1 MPESTD
7 PSARRVPTRTERFL
21 RWATSAGVS
30 TLVQILLV
38 IVFTLWL
45 RSVFWSSALAIVIS
59 GQVSF
64 VLHHRFIWHER
75 HPNLR
80 FGRQWL
86 RVVGGRW
93 CKFVVV
99 SVAAASLNGCVQQLV
114 TGHVVDYRPLAWLA
128 ANAVSAPFNFFTLK
142 YVVFVHDEPPI

>member
-1 MPESTD
+1 MSESAD
-7 PSARRVPTRTERFL
+7 PSARRVPTRIERFL

-30 TLVQILLV
+30 TFVQILLV
-38 IVFTLWL
+38 IVFTVTL

-75 HPNLR
+75 HPGLK
-80 FGRQWL
+80 FGKQWL
-86 RVVGGRW
+86 RVVGARW

-99 SVAAASLNGCVQQLV
+99 NVASAMLNGLAQKFM
-114 TGHVVDYRPLAWLA
+114 THYVVDFRPLAWLV
-128 ANAVSAPFNFFTLK
+128 ANALSAPFNFFTLK
-142 YVVFVHDEPPI
+142 YVVFVHDDPPI